1 MTAPSED
8 VRVKFNT
15 TVYANVVFDK
25 KNICTKQADQLFHV
39 DNKLKWEKNY
49 GTIRNQ
55 GNNLEWIQMCD

>member
-39 DNKLKWEKNY
+39 DNKKKIM
-49 GTIRNQ
+49 GQ
-55 GNNLEWIQMCD
+55 